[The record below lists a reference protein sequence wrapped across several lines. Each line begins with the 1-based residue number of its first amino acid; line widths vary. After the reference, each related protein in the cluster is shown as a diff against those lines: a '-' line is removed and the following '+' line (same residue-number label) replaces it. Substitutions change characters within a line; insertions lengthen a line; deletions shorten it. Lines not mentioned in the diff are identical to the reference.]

1 MRYPRQ
7 EADMRVNS
15 LILLAALAALL
26 VGVST
31 SAATAAEKA
40 GKPLD
45 VKPGISKSAIS
56 EPAVSNNWRTRAMKS
71 RAQSP
76 SPAIAPPQGGNAR
89 AIDERGDRM
98 DGEEAGSGRL
108 REDQGNGS
116 KLD

>member
-1 MRYPRQ
+1 MR
-7 EADMRVNS
+7 AKS
-15 LILLAALAALL
+15 LILLAATAALL

-31 SAATAAEKA
+31 SAGAAEKQ

-45 VKPGISKSAIS
+45 IRPAISKPTLSD
-56 EPAVSNNWRTRAMKS
+56 NWRARAMKS
-71 RAQSP
+71 RAEASP
-76 SPAIAPPQGGNAR
+76 QATAPQRGNTR
-89 AIDERGDRM
+89 AVNERGDRM